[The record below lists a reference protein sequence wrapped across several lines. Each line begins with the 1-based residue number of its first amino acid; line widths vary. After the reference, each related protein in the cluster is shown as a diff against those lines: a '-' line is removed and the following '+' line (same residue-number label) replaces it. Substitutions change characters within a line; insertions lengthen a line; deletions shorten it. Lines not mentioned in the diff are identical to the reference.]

1 MFKAEFEK
9 VENPWK
15 MVDEREAPEEEKKG
29 DEKISNFLHFL
40 MTIHDL
46 LSHLEST

>member
-9 VENPWK
+9 VDNPWK
-15 MVDEREAPEEEKKG
+15 MTDEREFPDEEKKG
-29 DEKISNFLHFL
+29 DEKISNLLYFL

-46 LSHLEST
+46 LSYLEST